1 MRNEYQ
7 SKLLQESYIRVTHSS
22 GLTIYIYPSVESSS
36 ISAYLAVNYGAADSV
51 IKDKGK
57 KKKLPEGIAH
67 LIEHFI
73 FEDSAEN
80 KTLFSSTG
88 AIANAYCAYDR
99 TVYYFSCFDKYKEIL
114 RILLK
119 SVTNPIF
126 STKLLNSVKG
136 VVIQEIKLYQNNPSW
151 LLDMN
156 LNKCLY
162 HSHAIKSDIAG
173 TEKSVNDIGLEILTK
188 AYSVAYKPENMVLVV
203 MGNCEEES
211 IIQVVDEYF
220 KKTSI
225 EAELELLCDEKEP
238 ETVKEHLAVCEAN
251 NIYTAMFAIGFKDM
265 LLDGSQSFYNT
276 LLDEFI
282 AGMLIGEITPTFQD
296 LYTNGYIN
304 SSLIHENLFSRN
316 CIVNKI
322 RGESENPNNAIDII
336 NKAIDDKK
344 RNGVDSSLF
353 EICKKEMIGR
363 LIYYF
368 DDMSIL
374 ANYLILSHFNGINVY
389 TLLDYIRNVNVDQ
402 VNSRLQKAFNP
413 EMSALS
419 IVRPMQ

>member
-1 MRNEYQ
+1 MSYQ
-7 SKLLQESYIRVTHSS
+7 
-22 GLTIYIYPSVESSS
+22 
-36 ISAYLAVNYGAADSV
+36 
-51 IKDKGK
+51 
-57 KKKLPEGIAH
+57 
-67 LIEHFI
+67 
-73 FEDSAEN
+73 
-80 KTLFSSTG
+80 
-88 AIANAYCAYDR
+88 
-99 TVYYFSCFDKYKEIL
+99 
-114 RILLK
+114 
-119 SVTNPIF
+119 
-126 STKLLNSVKG
+126 
-136 VVIQEIKLYQNNPSW
+136 
-151 LLDMN
+151 
-156 LNKCLY
+156 
-162 HSHAIKSDIAG
+162 
-173 TEKSVNDIGLEILTK
+173 
-188 AYSVAYKPENMVLVV
+188 
-203 MGNCEEES
+203 
-211 IIQVVDEYF
+211 
-220 KKTSI
+220 
-225 EAELELLCDEKEP
+225 
-238 ETVKEHLAVCEAN
+238 
-251 NIYTAMFAIGFKDM
+251 
-265 LLDGSQSFYNT
+265 
-276 LLDEFI
+276 
-282 AGMLIGEITPTFQD
+282 
-296 LYTNGYIN
+296 N